1 MDSFERHRSDFYQ
14 NLKGVYGQKS
24 IKNDKSRRS
33 RASDSLSNQ
42 SLKLKERNRKKEEL
56 EIEKKKEIDKK
67 EKRNRALYTYCDISS
82 GLS

>member
-33 RASDSLSNQ
+33 RASDLLSNQ
-42 SLKLKERNRKKEEL
+42 SLKLRKRNRKKEEL
-56 EIEKKKEIDKK
+56 EIEKKNEIEKKKKEI
-67 EKRNRALYTYCDISS
+67 ELFIHIVI
-82 GLS
+82 